1 MAILAARKR
10 IVTFRLTDTEFAALR
25 RVCEVAGSRSISD
38 FARDAVMQKVQS
50 HGGGSKPAAN
60 DDLRALNH
68 RLEDLADGVR
78 ELRSRIARVLAAP
91 SAPEV

>member
-38 FARDAVMQKVQS
+38 FAREAVMQKVQS
-50 HGGGSKPAAN
+50 HGGAKPGASE
-60 DDLRALNH
+60 DLRALNH

-78 ELRSRIARVLAAP
+78 ELRNRIARVLAAP

>member
-10 IVTFRLTDTEFAALR
+10 IVTFRLTETEFAALR
-25 RVCEVAGSRSISD
+25 RVCEVAGSRSMSD

-50 HGGGSKPAAN
+50 HTVAKPGGHE
-60 DDLRALNH
+60 DLRALNH

-78 ELRSRIARVLAAP
+78 DLRNRIARVLSPGA
-91 SAPEV
+91 SEV

>member
-38 FARDAVMQKVQS
+38 FAREAVMQRVSSQ
-50 HGGGSKPAAN
+50 GTTKPIPN
-60 DDLRALNH
+60 DDLRALTH

-78 ELRSRIARVLAAP
+78 ELRNRIARVISPPAAP
-91 SAPEV
+91 EI